1 MTLCCGVLVVLA
13 ACVSTSPGGAKVRV
27 TSNPDVVKGCEFLGN
42 VKATS
47 GWGGPAG
54 TGLGTSNTE
63 KTLQNKT
70 AELGGNVVFIIASG
84 VHATGEAYRCP
95 ASSAPATT
103 PTPAGNSR

>member
-1 MTLCCGVLVVLA
+1 MRPAFLTLPLLFLF
-13 ACVSTSPGGAKVRV
+13 ACVTTTPAGEKVRV
-27 TSNPDVVKGCEFLGN
+27 TSNPDVVKGCQFLGN

-70 AELGGNVVFIIASG
+70 AELGGNVVFVVTSG
-84 VHATGEAYRCP
+84 VHAAGEAYKCQ
-95 ASSAPATT
+95 
-103 PTPAGNSR
+103 

>member
-1 MTLCCGVLVVLA
+1 MLKAVFPLSLVFVFA
-13 ACVSTSPGGAKVRV
+13 ACISTSPEGAKVRV
-27 TSNPDVVKGCEFLGN
+27 TSNPDVVKGCQFLGN

-70 AELGGNVVFIIASG
+70 AKLGGNVLFIISSG

-95 ASSAPATT
+95 ASAANPPAAK
-103 PTPAGNSR
+103 P